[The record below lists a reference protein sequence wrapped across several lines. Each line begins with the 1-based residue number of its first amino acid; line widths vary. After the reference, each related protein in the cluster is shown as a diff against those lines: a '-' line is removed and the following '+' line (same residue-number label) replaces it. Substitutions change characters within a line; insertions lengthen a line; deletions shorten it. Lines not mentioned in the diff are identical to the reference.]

1 MAAIISFDEV
11 DFKYGDNYILKK
23 FSFSI
28 DENEKVAIIG
38 SSGSG
43 KSTILKLI
51 LGFEKPSSGCIKL
64 FGHDI
69 HRGNDEQTLALLKN
83 IGILFQSAALFDF
96 LTVKEN
102 VLFALRN
109 EKNQLPERAMQEL
122 DRVVNDLELEAHLD
136 KLPSELS
143 GGQKKRVG
151 LARAIIRKP
160 KIMLYDEPTTG
171 LDPVL
176 STVIENCINHMNA
189 IHKVASIVVSHQP
202 STILR
207 TADSIHLLG
216 GKAIQE
222 SIQTQHLDQ
231 QENSRIRNFV
241 QGVSQ

>member
-102 VLFALRN
+102 VLFAL
-109 EKNQLPERAMQEL
+109 
-122 DRVVNDLELEAHLD
+122 
-136 KLPSELS
+136 
-143 GGQKKRVG
+143 
-151 LARAIIRKP
+151 
-160 KIMLYDEPTTG
+160 
-171 LDPVL
+171 
-176 STVIENCINHMNA
+176 
-189 IHKVASIVVSHQP
+189 
-202 STILR
+202 
-207 TADSIHLLG
+207 
-216 GKAIQE
+216 
-222 SIQTQHLDQ
+222 
-231 QENSRIRNFV
+231 
-241 QGVSQ
+241 